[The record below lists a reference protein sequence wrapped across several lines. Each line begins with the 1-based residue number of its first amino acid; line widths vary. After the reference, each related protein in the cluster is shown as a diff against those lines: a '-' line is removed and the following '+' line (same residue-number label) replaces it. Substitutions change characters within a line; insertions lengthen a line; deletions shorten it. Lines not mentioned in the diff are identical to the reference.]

1 MDFLGGVVDNKLF
14 QSIVKNVIN
23 NTLVQRGVQL
33 TESIPAASPQT
44 VARVMAGLSAHP
56 QVGASVKE
64 YASRFQGKGDEGQ
77 QNDREAGQSSTDP
90 LRGVMKG

>member
-33 TESIPAASPQT
+33 TDSIPAASPQT

-64 YASRFQGKGDEGQ
+64 YANYFQGKGDEGQ
-77 QNDREAGQSSTDP
+77 QNGKGAGQNSMSQAQ
-90 LRGVMKG
+90 GVMSA